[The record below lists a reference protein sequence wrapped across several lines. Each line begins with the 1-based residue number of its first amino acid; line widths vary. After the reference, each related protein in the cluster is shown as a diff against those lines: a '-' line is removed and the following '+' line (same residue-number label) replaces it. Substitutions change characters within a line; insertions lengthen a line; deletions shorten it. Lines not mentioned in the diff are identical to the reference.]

1 MCAVKQRNVVKK
13 GKQKRKEKKTFGSFD
28 GTKLSPVVKVVVV
41 IQKVIIIV
49 IRVIGIDELREDVKF
64 TSILSNDVF
73 VII

>member
-1 MCAVKQRNVVKK
+1 MQSRSVI
-13 GKQKRKEKKTFGSFD
+13 FGSFD